1 MTYNQRY
8 GYYQTIGDK
17 IIVGYF
23 SIRGPITAVSS
34 PAYARVQLSGLP
46 WYTGDYQ
53 SLCVIREYGG
63 GFVNDPILALKSH
76 QGDTHFISLQ
86 GSGTVATQWKTTTNL
101 YCNVGFLFFR

>member
-1 MTYNQRY
+1 MKEFTPTILNATMIYNQRY

-17 IIVGYF
+17 IIIGYF

-53 SLCVIREYGG
+53 ALCTIREYGG
-63 GFVNDPILALKSH
+63 GFVNN
-76 QGDTHFISLQ
+76 Q
-86 GSGTVATQWKTTTNL
+86 
-101 YCNVGFLFFR
+101 